1 MLYVVFLACI
11 LLQVESHFMGAGI
24 EANAGYNKTLILV
37 LLLASTG
44 LVLFFGVHF
53 VFKDIQQSL
62 NQSTVIHG
70 EKGATIEFKML
81 AADAFH
87 LFLSHTWATGQNQMQ
102 ALKKEL
108 SLLVP
113 SLKIFLDV
121 ENLTNLGDLEALI
134 ENSEVVLIFLSTGY
148 FSRWNCLREARE
160 TLVAKKEVI
169 LLREIAQMHGISLCS
184 HSTKCDVLIC
194 VSLCTQVAAKCP

>member
-11 LLQVESHFMGAGI
+11 LFQVESHFMGAGI
-24 EANAGYNKTLILV
+24 EANAGYDKTLILV
-37 LLLASTG
+37 LLFGSSG
-44 LVLFFGVHF
+44 LVLFFGVCF
-53 VFKDIQQSL
+53 VYKDIQQSL
-62 NQSTVIHG
+62 EQSTVIHG
-70 EKGATIEFKML
+70 EKGATIEFRKL
-81 AADAFH
+81 EAEAFH

-134 ENSEVVLIFLSTGY
+134 KNSEVVMIFLSSGY

-169 LLREIAQMHGISLCS
+169 LLREIAQMHGTSMGFALDGMC
-184 HSTKCDVLIC
+184 L
-194 VSLCTQVAAKCP
+194 